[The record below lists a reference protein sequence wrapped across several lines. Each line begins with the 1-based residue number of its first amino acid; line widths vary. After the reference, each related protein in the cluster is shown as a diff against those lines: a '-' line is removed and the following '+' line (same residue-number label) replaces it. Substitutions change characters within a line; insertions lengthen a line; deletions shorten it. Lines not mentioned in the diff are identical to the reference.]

1 MATDTA
7 SINLISN
14 QGHRAS
20 SITYRK
26 VVYARIEMSAVPD
39 LESNFDQE
47 KKGSVKTETAVD
59 TIRQIE
65 VSALE
70 EGFAGL
76 ARDLVEVCLNEVMSA
91 QANEACEAAGT
102 VRNGFRESR
111 LETRVGTIT
120 LRILKLREGSYFPE
134 GLLER
139 WGRMG
144 RALICAASK
153 MFALAVSTRKV
164 GKVLERMGAARLS
177 KDRVSLI
184 CAELDVDAAEQR
196 RRELSTQR

>member
-139 WGRMG
+139 WGAWAG
-144 RALICAASK
+144 RSYAPRPRCSPWP
-153 MFALAVSTRKV
+153 SR
-164 GKVLERMGAARLS
+164 RARS
-177 KDRVSLI
+177 GRSWRGWAQPG
-184 CAELDVDAAEQR
+184 CR
-196 RRELSTQR
+196 RTA